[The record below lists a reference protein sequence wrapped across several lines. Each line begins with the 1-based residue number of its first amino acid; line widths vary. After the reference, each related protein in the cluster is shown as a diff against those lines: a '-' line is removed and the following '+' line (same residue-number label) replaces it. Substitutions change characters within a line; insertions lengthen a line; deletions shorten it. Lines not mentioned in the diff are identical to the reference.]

1 MAQRGKP
8 RTISIGGATFDL
20 FVRTGR
26 DLQCMQQ
33 GQCALFFPLG
43 DKIRV
48 REIIETCGGGAA
60 NTAIGLQRLGCSA
73 SFAGVV
79 GNDQWGGRILNNLR
93 NEHVDTRAATVIEG
107 ETSGFSVILSAESGE
122 RVILY
127 HPGTNAHLHDVT
139 FDRAAAAGADWI
151 YLNRLSEQGC
161 NIEDDLIAIL
171 ATHANIGL
179 TWNPG
184 GCQLDTG
191 IEDARNRALLTHT
204 DLLLLNREEALRFAK
219 ATDVDGA
226 LALLAK
232 AGLRFVCIT
241 DGKAG
246 VTATDGT
253 SRCHCPVADPQAVVI
268 DTTGAG
274 DAFGVGATWA
284 LITGEDLPQVLRA
297 GTLNAASVIGS
308 MGAQAGLLTQSTM
321 QRKLKETAR
330 PVQP

>member
-1 MAQRGKP
+1 MAQRGRP

-48 REIIETCGGGAA
+48 REVIETCGGGAA

-79 GNDQWGGRILNNLR
+79 GCDQWGGRILANLR
-93 NEHVDTRAATVIEG
+93 QEHVDTRAATIVEG

-127 HPGTNAHLHDVT
+127 HPGTNAHFHDVT
-139 FDRAAAAGADWI
+139 FDRTAAAGADWM

-161 NIEDDLIAIL
+161 SIEDDLIAIL

-184 GCQLDTG
+184 GCQLDVG
-191 IEDARNRALLTHT
+191 IENAQSRALLAHT

-219 ATDVDGA
+219 ATDVDEA

-232 AGLRFVCIT
+232 AGARFVCVT
-241 DGKAG
+241 DGKEG

-253 SRCHCPVADPQAVVI
+253 ARCHCSVDSRTVVV

-284 LITGEDLPQVLRA
+284 LIEGQDLPQALRA
-297 GTLNAASVIGS
+297 GTLNAASVIGG

-321 QRKLKETAR
+321 QQRLKETAR
-330 PVQP
+330 SAQS